1 MTNIARDTPALL
13 DPEPE
18 TPAGSGA
25 RLGRRNQVGP
35 DDLRSYHR
43 IGRMLVDSA
52 VRTGRN
58 HAASAA
64 VEVFR
69 EALARIPNDAS
80 LRNGLGAALVER
92 ARLESN
98 VNALVTLKEAMK
110 AFQGASVLAA
120 RQAVP
125 RAVGL
130 RYEINIAMISW
141 MLGERTEDTECVSRA
156 VHILQSLSAE
166 LSKSSAHWS
175 HVQDNLGNALMALGR
190 TEEAIQAYQ
199 VALDGRQVAIERGR
213 SLNNLGT
220 AYAEQRRYAE
230 ACRTYRDAL
239 LLQPRDQV
247 PRAWALTQHNL
258 GGALLQEALARNQS
272 RLVGKQLNQAI
283 EAFEAARGRRR
294 RPDTPLD
301 WGVTTANLAGAYLGL
316 GAHLCAREARPDR
329 RTGAKHIRR
338 AIELYNDSLPELT
351 PGDAART
358 IENIVIA
365 LQMLRKASDSAH
377 TEAEIH
383 RHQVALLPFVARH
396 DLRDLVDSI
405 WQEPLER
412 RPTAAPPRE
421 TLIATTPRKTGAAT
435 DPALPGGLQ
444 WPTESYA
451 QAHKLGGENV
461 VAFLSRVW
469 LPLIKAGV
477 VDLRTLRARDPSA
490 AKAIDNFT
498 QRTDPVTGER
508 QRLPPHLHIPTKK
521 DLNDKLAASI
531 PCAGDRPAR
540 LDWALRSRA
549 RRAALRK

>member
-1 MTNIARDTPALL
+1 MTNIARDAPALL

-18 TPAGSGA
+18 APAGSGA

-58 HAASAA
+58 QAACAA

-69 EALARIPNDAS
+69 EALERIPNDAS

-98 VNALVTLKEAMK
+98 VNALVTLKGAMK

-130 RYEINIAMISW
+130 RYEINIAMTSW

-166 LSKSSAHWS
+166 LSESSAHWS

-258 GGALLQEALARNQS
+258 GSALLQEALASNQS
-272 RLVGKQLNQAI
+272 RPAGKQLSQAI
-283 EAFEAARGRRR
+283 EAFEAARSRRK

-301 WGVTTANLAGAYLGL
+301 WGLTTANLAGAYLGL
-316 GAHLCAREARPDR
+316 GAHLCVREARPDC
-329 RTGAKHIRR
+329 RTGARHIRR

-351 PGDAART
+351 PADAAGT
-358 IENIVIA
+358 IENIAIA
-365 LQMLRKASDSAH
+365 LRMLRKASDSEH

-383 RHQVALLPFVARH
+383 RHQVALVSLAAQH
-396 DLRDLVDSI
+396 GLRDLIDSI
-405 WQEPLER
+405 GQEPRER
-412 RPTAAPPRE
+412 RLIAAAPRE
-421 TLIATTPRKTGAAT
+421 TPIAATPRKRGAAT
-435 DPALPGGLQ
+435 APALPAGLQ

-451 QAHKLGGENV
+451 QAHKLGGENI

-469 LPLIKAGV
+469 LPLIKLGV

-508 QRLPPHLHIPTKK
+508 RRLPPHLHIPTKK
-521 DLNDKLAASI
+521 ELNDKLAASI
-531 PCAGDRPAR
+531 PYAGDRPAR

-549 RRAALRK
+549 GRVRKRK